1 MTTVAPTPQGPA
13 PASVR
18 VAIQDI
24 ARQGMPEVAFS
35 FPRTY
40 VVHAVNADKTLDL
53 VSPPDPDG
61 AGLPPLSHVAQWDQG
76 GSLVTPKVGALVSV
90 AYQGA
95 NPTVPVVVGFGP
107 GEIDALSIAGG
118 GLAVARVTD
127 GAYGG
132 RIYMQITVAVPP
144 VYTLWYLPA
153 DSIVWAP
160 VDTGPLPPVLP
171 IQGTAISALITSG
184 SGKVTSG

>member
-1 MTTVAPTPQGPA
+1 MTTQGPA
-13 PASVR
+13 PLTVR
-18 VAIQDI
+18 ESIQTI
-24 ARQGMPEVAFS
+24 AREGMPEVAFS
-35 FPRTY
+35 APQTY
-40 VVHAVNADKTLDL
+40 AVAKVNSDKTLDL
-53 VSPPDPDG
+53 VSPPDSP
-61 AGLPPLSHVAQWDQG
+61 ALPPLASVAQWDQG

-95 NPTVPVVVGFGP
+95 NPTVPVVVGFEP

-118 GLAVARVTD
+118 GLPVARVTD

-132 RIYMQITVAVPP
+132 RLYMQITLATPP

-160 VDTGPLPPVLP
+160 VDTGPIPPVTP